1 MDEGEGADRLGGF
14 RLVTVLLCAGILF
27 MDGIDAQATSYAAP
41 SLRADWRLTPG
52 ELGSIFS
59 SSLFGILLGA
69 LFLAPIAD
77 RIGRRP
83 VILAGTLVVGLFTL
97 ATAFA
102 GSQPMLLALRF
113 VTGLGL
119 GAAMPNAV
127 ALTSEYAPIRRR
139 AVIVSL
145 MFSGFTLGAI
155 TGGLV
160 AHETV
165 PTYGWRSVFLVGGAL
180 TLAFVPFAF
189 WGVPESLRFLR
200 ARGGAEAAIA
210 RLVARTGVVE
220 ASPEDAGRSTGVP
233 VGELFTQGRALRT
246 ILLWVVFFMS
256 LLDLYMLVNWLPT
269 ALNQAGASV
278 QTAILVSTIMQ
289 SGGLVGA
296 WPLGALVDRQGA
308 RATLFPSYLLA
319 AVCIAGIGLLAG
331 ESLAL
336 ATVAAFGAGFG
347 IIGGQAAMNAVASGA
362 YPTSARA
369 TGVGWALGIGRI
381 GSIVGPMVGA
391 ALMGAH
397 VSTRDIFLL
406 SAIPAAV
413 AAAALLGL
421 GIVDPMNR
429 RLGAGARA
437 MQVSARGREARAR
450 R

>member
-1 MDEGEGADRLGGF
+1 MDQGERADRLGGF
-14 RLVTVLLCAGILF
+14 RLVTVLLCAGIMF

-41 SLRADWRLTPG
+41 SLRADWRLAPG

-77 RIGRRP
+77 RLGRRP
-83 VILAGTLVVGLFTL
+83 IILAGTLVVGLCTL

-102 GSQPMLLALRF
+102 GSQPMLLGLRF

-127 ALTSEYAPIRRR
+127 ALTSEYASLRRR
-139 AVIVSL
+139 AVTVSL

-155 TGGLV
+155 VGGLV
-160 AHETV
+160 AHQTV
-165 PTYGWRSVFLVGGAL
+165 PTYGWRAVFLVGGAL
-180 TLAFVPFAF
+180 TLAFVPVAF

-200 ARGGAEAAIA
+200 ARGGADHAVA
-210 RLVARTGVVE
+210 RLLARTGPVE
-220 ASPEDAGRSTGVP
+220 TSPEDAGRSTGVP
-233 VGELFTQGRALRT
+233 VAELFTEGRALRT

-269 ALNQAGASV
+269 ALNQGGASV
-278 QTAILVSTIMQ
+278 QTAILVSTVMQ
-289 SGGLVGA
+289 SGGLIGA
-296 WPLGALVDRQGA
+296 WPLGALVDRKGA
-308 RATLFPSYLLA
+308 RATLFPTYLLA
-319 AVCIAGIGLLAG
+319 ALCIAGIGLLAG
-331 ESLAL
+331 TSLPL
-336 ATVAAFGAGFG
+336 ASVAAFGAGFG
-347 IIGGQAAMNAVASGA
+347 IIGGQAAMNAVASAA

-381 GSIVGPMVGA
+381 GSIVGPMLGG
-391 ALMGAH
+391 ALMSAQ

-406 SAIPAAV
+406 SAVAAAV

-421 GIVDPMNR
+421 GMVDPVRR
-429 RLGAGARA
+429 RLAATA
-437 MQVSARGREARAR
+437 
-450 R
+450 